1 MAPVMPLRDSRARA
15 ERAFGLRAV
24 GRTWREVANELGYKS
39 VGAAQ
44 LAVSRHLARSSPE
57 SADTTRRGAVESL
70 RITTSVL
77 FDRFAAAVGR
87 EDDATVVLLNREIV
101 RNRDQLAKLT
111 GAYMP
116 EKTEVDVRLSTV
128 EDTRRRLLA
137 RLEQDVPALP
147 VIDAEGEEVKV

>member
-1 MAPVMPLRDSRARA
+1 MSLRDSRARA
-15 ERAFGLRAV
+15 ERAFGLRSI
-24 GRTWREVANELGYKS
+24 GRTWREVCNELGYKS

-44 LAVSRHLARSSPE
+44 LAVSRHLTRSSPE
-57 SADTTRRGAVESL
+57 PVEVTRRGAVESL

-87 EDDATVVLLNREIV
+87 EDDATVALLNREIV

-116 EKTEVDVRLSTV
+116 ERTEVDVRVSTV
-128 EDTRRRLLA
+128 EDNRRRLLA
-137 RLEQDVPALP
+137 QLERKSVLPA
-147 VIDAEGEEVKV
+147 VIDVEVEEVKPL